1 MARVTEVRIR
11 VPRVPPG
18 LGANLLGLLGLVAV
32 ALAVGGLAGS
42 WWWSAL
48 VGGVLAVGL
57 ATLAQ
62 TQAQATAGGRAP
74 DADRHI
80 RRVA

>member
-1 MARVTEVRIR
+1 MTEVRIR

-62 TQAQATAGGRAP
+62 TQAQAQATAGGRAP